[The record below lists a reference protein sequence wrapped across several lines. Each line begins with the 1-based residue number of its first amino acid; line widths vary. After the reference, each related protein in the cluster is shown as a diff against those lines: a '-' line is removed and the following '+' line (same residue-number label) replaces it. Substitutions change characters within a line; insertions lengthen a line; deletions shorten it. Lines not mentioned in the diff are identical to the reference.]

1 MKIVDAHH
9 HFWDLER
16 NPHPW
21 LTKDGKIPFR
31 YGDYASIRRNYLP
44 DDFRADGAAFD
55 IVGSVHVEAEWD
67 PSDPVG
73 ETRWLQSVREGCG
86 LPSVCVAQAWLHHE
100 DAAAILE
107 AQASYPFVRSVR
119 HKPPEPAGFMDS
131 TAWRHG
137 YAQLAKHALSFDL
150 QTPWNRLAEAYRLA
164 CDFPD
169 TRIILNHAGLPADRS
184 AAGLAGWRD
193 AMRRFAEAPNTV
205 VKISGI
211 GVPGAGWF
219 VETNRTVVLDAIEI
233 FGVDRCM
240 FASNFP
246 VDSLVIDYE
255 QIFSGFLTITEG
267 FSETERTM
275 LFHDNAVR
283 YYRIR
288 E

>member
-21 LTKDGKIPFR
+21 LTEDGKIPFR

-44 DDFRADGAAFD
+44 DDFRADSAAFD

-119 HKPPEPAGFMDS
+119 HKPPETAGFMDS

-150 QTPWNRLAEAYRLA
+150 QTPWNRLAEAHRLA

-246 VDSLVIDYE
+246 VDSLVVDYE
-255 QIFSGFLTITEG
+255 QIFRGFLTITEG
-267 FSETERTM
+267 FSETERAM